1 MNTISYTVVI
11 ELVYFIRFC
20 KEREYCLISSLI
32 LAAGNGKRM
41 GIDYPKV
48 LAKVLGVP
56 MLSWVL
62 DSIIECG
69 IKSRC
74 VVTGSYSGKLVEFLN
89 HNKYECEICFQK
101 ERKGTAHAVWS
112 AEKFIRNHLDD
123 DILIVGGDA
132 PFINSN
138 IINRSYAYHKEQKNF
153 VTVISSKVENPYGY
167 GRIVRDKKGDVIS
180 IVEERDSNCD
190 QKKIKEINSGAY
202 WFNSK
207 ALIDEIGNIQKS
219 SVSGEFY
226 LTSIIS
232 IFIQNNLKVGAYC
245 SDDSSIVLGANTPQ
259 ELEILN
265 NIAKSKLIK
274 HLISTGVRFP
284 YPESVFIGKNVEIGE
299 GTTIL
304 ADVSIEPFSK
314 IGKNCIIG
322 PKAVLCGSIV
332 PDNTHLTFY
341 NELMSPLY
349 EDEKV
354 KNLNYAT

>member
-1 MNTISYTVVI
+1 MAS
-11 ELVYFIRFC
+11 C
-20 KEREYCLISSLI
+20 LI
-32 LAAGNGKRM
+32 LAAGDGKRM
-41 GIDYPKV
+41 NVDYPKV

-62 DSIIECG
+62 DSVIECG
-69 IKSRC
+69 IKNKC
-74 VVTGSYSGKLVEFLN
+74 VVIGSHSEKIVEFLDT
-89 HNKYECEICFQK
+89 NKYECEAFLQE
-101 ERKGTAHAVWS
+101 ERKGTAHAVWI
-112 AEKFIRNHLDD
+112 AEKFIKSHLDD
-123 DILIVGGDA
+123 DILILNGDA
-132 PFINSN
+132 PFINSD
-138 IINRSYAYHKEQKNF
+138 IINKAYEYHKGQKNF

-167 GRIVRDKKGDVIS
+167 GRVVRNEKKEVVS

-190 QKKIKEINSGAY
+190 QKKIREINSGAY

-207 ALIDEIGNIQKS
+207 ALIDGIRNIQKS

-232 IFIQNNLKVGAYC
+232 IFTRNNLKVGAYC
-245 SDDSSIVLGANTPQ
+245 SNDSTIVLGANTPQ

-265 NIAKSKLIK
+265 SIAKSRIIK
-274 HLISTGVRFP
+274 HLISTGVKFP

-322 PKAVLCGSIV
+322 PKAILCGNII

-341 NELMSPLY
+341 HGSMDSLY
-349 EDEKV
+349 ENKQVE
-354 KNLNYAT
+354 NLNYAT